1 MMVVLRVVALLLL
14 LVVTAFLL
22 WVLFVNFTGRES
34 SRWFGSRP
42 STLGVRDGKLAPPKR
57 TPNSVVSEGID
68 PAHPAYVAPISY
80 SGDPSEAMAR
90 LGAVLQ
96 RMGGVTLIRVEPT
109 YLYAECRTKTMRF
122 VDDFEARID
131 PVAHV
136 IHVRSASRLGR
147 SDLGVNRARVELV
160 RREFVAAAAA
170 AAN

>member
-22 WVLFVNFTGRES
+22 WVLFVNFTGREN
-34 SRWFGSRP
+34 SRWFGGRP
-42 STLGVRDGKLAPPKR
+42 GSLGVRDGKIAPPKA
-57 TPNSVVSEGID
+57 TPKSVVSEGVD
-68 PAHPAYVAPISY
+68 VNHPAYVAPISY

-90 LGAVLQ
+90 LGGVLQ

-122 VDDFEARID
+122 VDDFEARLD
-131 PVAHV
+131 PVTHV

-147 SDLGVNRARVELV
+147 SDLGVNRSRVEQV
-160 RREFVAAAAA
+160 RSDFAAAAA
-170 AAN
+170 EASR

>member
-1 MMVVLRVVALLLL
+1 MMVVLRVAALLLL
-14 LVVTAFLL
+14 GVVSAFML
-22 WVLFVNFTGRES
+22 WIMFVNLAGREN
-34 SRWFGSRP
+34 SRWFGGRP
-42 STLGVRDGKLAPPKR
+42 GTLGARDGKLAPPKS

-68 PAHPAYVAPISY
+68 PAHPAYVAPITY
-80 SGDPSEAMAR
+80 SGDSSVAMAR
-90 LGAVLQ
+90 LGGVLQ
-96 RMGGVTLIRVEPT
+96 RLGGVTLIRVEPT